1 MNSKPSNENT
11 KYQCQNCHVGFDI
24 FYPKLLNADGS
35 VDFCSL
41 ACRKEF
47 NKKLKEIPK
56 RGMAKKINHD
66 NFVYVK
72 KVHHKHIQK
81 DGLDVYEPHSYGIDP
96 NIMEKAE
103 TYESIKHFSKE
114 NNHDF

>member
-24 FYPKLLNADGS
+24 FYPKLLNWDGS

-41 ACRKEF
+41 GCRKEF

-72 KVHHKHIQK
+72 KAHHKHIQK
-81 DGLDVYEPHSYGIDP
+81 SGLDVYEPHFFGIDP
-96 NIMEKAE
+96 SIMEKAE
-103 TYESIKHFSKE
+103 TYESINYFSKE

>member
-11 KYQCQNCHVGFDI
+11 KYQCWNCRVGFDI

-41 ACRKEF
+41 ACRKDF
-47 NKKLKEIPK
+47 NKKLTEMP
-56 RGMAKKINHD
+56 INTYRD
-66 NFVYVK
+66 K
-72 KVHHKHIQK
+72 T

-114 NNHDF
+114 NNYDF